1 MRFTGPE
8 LGFSGVQFED
18 DPDPNV
24 EFNVNTA
31 KLSFSGL
38 AHSGL
43 AQKYQFSEDEKTGI
57 PDNGG
62 WEGNRY
68 RHLFDSGATVE
79 AVFYSNEG
87 GYEPGPA
94 FWWKYDEERKTPPYL
109 GSAGRP
115 GQLLIGNGSTAQNER
130 ISIPRFGDR
139 EGVAAF
145 AQPNNNFILD
155 GSYHGVRGLYY
166 CLSNAGSSCA
176 LRVTGGAVR
185 LGHVNASNVF
195 TEAGLTS
202 PLGRWFFEPTDRND
216 RVTGTPDQEWNL
228 YGWWLYKPA
237 DGGDYVAA
245 AGAFDTVNHPE
256 PNLQPLSGTAT
267 YSGGA
272 AGLYA
277 IVRGNEGVDAGSF
290 TARAQLTLDFDR
302 NRVSGRIDRFTGADG
317 RSRDWSV
324 ELLEQGFSDQGGIY
338 GDGAGGGSAGKT
350 KWTIDGHGFDD
361 GGGKWSGYV
370 YYDDSNSSRPLRD
383 PAPPGKPTVAT
394 GTFTAVHGA
403 VGRMVGGFGVDR
415 E

>member
-8 LGFSGVQFED
+8 QGFSGVNFVDFEN
-18 DPDPNV
+18 DPYV

-31 KLSFSGL
+31 KLFWQLSPITS
-38 AHSGL
+38 
-43 AQKYQFSEDEKTGI
+43 KYQFSEDEKTGI

-68 RHLFDSGATVE
+68 RYLFDSGATVE

-94 FWWKYDEERKTPPYL
+94 FWWKYNGERSVPYL
-109 GSAGRP
+109 GGDGRE
-115 GQLLIGNGSTAQNER
+115 GQLRIGTAGTAQDWR
-130 ISIPRFGDR
+130 ISLPLSESRDGVKVFG
-139 EGVAAF
+139 
-145 AQPNNNFILD
+145 QPNNPFILS
-155 GSYHGVRGLYY
+155 GSYHGVSGLYY
-166 CLSNAGSSCA
+166 CLSNAGNSCA
-176 LRVTGGAVR
+176 LRVTAGAVR

-202 PLGRWFFEPTDRND
+202 SLGHWFFEPTDRND

-237 DGGDYVAA
+237 DSGDYVAV

-277 IVRGNEGVDAGSF
+277 IVRGNEGVEAGSF

-324 ELLEQGFSDQGGIY
+324 ELLEQGFSDQGEIY

-370 YYDDSNSSRPLRD
+370 YYDDSNSSRPTRD